1 MDKGIQNQSDQN
13 RRKQGMENNIAEP
26 NKQPSLLIARGNSA
40 RSEGLSEAPQ
50 SVSDQSLLFQN
61 NRFTLQ
67 QKKVKAQK

>member
-40 RSEGLSEAPQ
+40 RSEGLSEAP
-50 SVSDQSLLFQN
+50 
-61 NRFTLQ
+61 
-67 QKKVKAQK
+67 